1 MQQKD
6 QDMDL
11 TDEEISRLNSQSTL
25 DSTLDINTEEEIVIT
40 FSSGQ
45 DSEII
50 ISSNYD
56 IVQCIV
62 EDEGE
67 YIFPF
72 AEQDFSGD
80 PEHTAAAERISNLKD
95 RVDNTRNS
103 LDEELQTL
111 LSEMKAKYTCDTRA
125 IGCFPENPRRS
136 ENENYIVFNETEDEN
151 RVGSVYWCQC
161 GNCIPMRTNIE
172 SVCCKEITNAEP
184 LMDNLNC
191 ITEHELFNIFCNRV
205 ETVTVNL
212 ISFVYTEKEPS
223 KKDMNSKKPCTTL
236 QWKELQNNTGDG
248 ECPSQE

>member
-1 MQQKD
+1 MIFRSKIEVLEKEEKCSRFFFKKICSKKEDVQELLNDMVNRIICNKKI

-11 TDEEISRLNSQSTL
+11 TDEEISRQNSQSTL
-25 DSTLDINTEEEIVIT
+25 DSTLDINTEEEIIIT

-80 PEHTAAAERISNLKD
+80 PEHTAAAEQISNLKD
-95 RVDNTRNS
+95 RIDNTRNS
-103 LDEELQTL
+103 VDEELQTL
-111 LSEMKAKYTCDTRA
+111 LSEMKAKYTADTQA

-191 ITEHELFNIFCNRV
+191 KPNMNCLIFSVTE
-205 ETVTVNL
+205 
-212 ISFVYTEKEPS
+212 
-223 KKDMNSKKPCTTL
+223 
-236 QWKELQNNTGDG
+236 
-248 ECPSQE
+248 